1 MTDINKEVTVTEIQ
15 GQIQAPYWLTQCTND
30 RKRIFF
36 LLFREHICNTV
47 TFCITKRNLLGLV
60 LLLRGHVKLLLLFK
74 PKKNIWPQVDVI
86 FYKFRV
92 MGRHQNQQN
101 LRDMA
106 PLNALFKTCIY
117 QKQSPFDH
125 GYIVLYSM
133 TSIINYY
140 YTILLFLCTTAYSQN
155 R

>member
-1 MTDINKEVTVTEIQ
+1 M
-15 GQIQAPYWLTQCTND
+15 
-30 RKRIFF
+30 
-36 LLFREHICNTV
+36 
-47 TFCITKRNLLGLV
+47 
-60 LLLRGHVKLLLLFK
+60 LLLRGHVLLLFK

-106 PLNALFKTCIY
+106 PLNALFKTYIY

-140 YTILLFLCTTAYSQN
+140 YYTVIVKKSSPKNLSADCRPSVGRLSAVCWPTVGRLLANCYTILLFLCTTAYSQN

>member
-1 MTDINKEVTVTEIQ
+1 MALMQMISFTLLSPTGVTLPSPVAIEHPGRNAHTSWMI
-15 GQIQAPYWLTQCTND
+15 
-30 RKRIFF
+30 
-36 LLFREHICNTV
+36 LFREHICNTV
-47 TFCITKRNLLGLV
+47 TFCITKGNLLGLV

-117 QKQSPFDH
+117 QKH
-125 GYIVLYSM
+125 IVLYSM
-133 TSIINYY
+133 TSIINYYY

>member
-1 MTDINKEVTVTEIQ
+1 M
-15 GQIQAPYWLTQCTND
+15 
-30 RKRIFF
+30 
-36 LLFREHICNTV
+36 
-47 TFCITKRNLLGLV
+47 

-106 PLNALFKTCIY
+106 PLNALFKTYIY

-140 YTILLFLCTTAYSQN
+140 YYYYYYYTILLFLCTTAYSQN
-155 R
+155 RWKRHIFMLSCGIYSGNLPLQGHDLCDLPLRANWCRFFSQTEASVHFSHQS